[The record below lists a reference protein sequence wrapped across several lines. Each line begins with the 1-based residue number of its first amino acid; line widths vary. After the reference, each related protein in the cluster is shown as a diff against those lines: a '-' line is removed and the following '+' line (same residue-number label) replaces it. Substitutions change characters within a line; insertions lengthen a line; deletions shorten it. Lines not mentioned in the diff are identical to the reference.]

1 MTSPALP
8 LSFPRRASALLAALM
23 LALPLAVG
31 AAEKAADKPVLS
43 ESLSVAGAVK
53 TPLTLTVA
61 QLEALPVEQVA
72 QTDSHQADGKTVT
85 TDVRGVRLTA
95 LLDRA
100 ALAGTGKNDWKHA
113 VVVASATDGYSVA
126 FSWPELFDTD
136 VGPGVL
142 VIFERD
148 GQPLT
153 DREGRIALVSAKD
166 IHNGPRNVH
175 WLSKIDVRI
184 LAP

>member
-1 MTSPALP
+1 MSSLLP
-8 LSFPRRASALLAALM
+8 SLSRRSIAVAATALLVLPPAAF
-23 LALPLAVG
+23 
-31 AAEKAADKPVLS
+31 ADATPVVS
-43 ESLSVAGAVK
+43 ESLRITGAVRTPSTLSVAE
-53 TPLTLTVA
+53 L
-61 QLEALPVEQVA
+61 QALPVDQVA
-72 QTDSHQADGKTVT
+72 QTDTRTVDGKPVT

-100 ALAGTGKNDWKHA
+100 ALAGSGRNDWKHT
-113 VVVASATDGYSVA
+113 VVVASATDGYSVT

-142 VIFERD
+142 VIYERD
-148 GQPLT
+148 GKPLG
-153 DREGRIALVSAKD
+153 DREGRFALYSAKD

>member
-1 MTSPALP
+1 MSSLP
-8 LSFPRRASALLAALM
+8 LSLSRRSIAVVATAL
-23 LALPLAVG
+23 LALPLAAFG
-31 AAEKAADKPVLS
+31 DAAPVVS
-43 ESLSVAGAVK
+43 ESLRITGAVK
-53 TPLTLTVA
+53 TPSTLSVA
-61 QLEALPVEQVA
+61 ELQALPVDQVA
-72 QTDSHQADGKTVT
+72 QTDTRTVDGKAVT

-100 ALAGTGKNDWKHA
+100 ALAGSGRNDWKHT
-113 VVVASATDGYSVA
+113 VVVASATDGYSVT

-142 VIFERD
+142 VIYERD
-148 GQPLT
+148 GKPLA
-153 DREGRIALVSAKD
+153 DREGRFALYSAKD